1 MLCYIG
7 IIICYNRRINLI
19 AYLYFASGSTE
30 QTVTSGNG
38 AIEITVAENNNR
50 TGDNSWG
57 LEIEYAGSIQ
67 TTFSNTVKH
76 EMGGHGIGRLGDEYR
91 SSNDTISQAAKED
104 ILKWQGYGCY
114 LNKSVE
120 PLIEDSPLAHFAGL
134 EGYSHVGMWEGAGY
148 KYGVWR
154 PEETSCMISNL
165 PYFNSPSRFWIVK
178 RLLESAGEVTP
189 TENGEPAAVRAAKI
203 QKVLEIFLEKDIQK
217 TNPYGT

>member
-1 MLCYIG
+1 
-7 IIICYNRRINLI
+7 
-19 AYLYFASGSTE
+19 
-30 QTVTSGNG
+30 
-38 AIEITVAENNNR
+38 
-50 TGDNSWG
+50 
-57 LEIEYAGSIQ
+57 
-67 TTFSNTVKH
+67 
-76 EMGGHGIGRLGDEYR
+76 MGGHGIGRLGDEYR

-104 ILKWQGYGCY
+104 ILK
-114 LNKSVE
+114 
-120 PLIEDSPLAHFAGL
+120 
-134 EGYSHVGMWEGAGY
+134 WEGAGY